1 MSEILR
7 KQFLECYGYYDIR
20 NGSYVFTGID
30 IALSCSYDE
39 KSGRLTV
46 TYVSELSADKRN
58 YNIKREFN
66 IQGKFVFYSSH
77 YLSTYTTA
85 DNSKLVVIFNNY
97 LADNEL
103 YREREEKFEEMFSL
117 WEQGLTESIES
128 EKNRAAKLTYNSKYQ
143 ISVCS

>member
-1 MSEILR
+1 MNLMSSLNTSSFEFHIVIDADKLEILKRRYIVASNMNMAQFTTSYLR

-58 YNIKREFN
+58 YNTN
-66 IQGKFVFYSSH
+66 LQ
-77 YLSTYTTA
+77 
-85 DNSKLVVIFNNY
+85 VI
-97 LADNEL
+97 
-103 YREREEKFEEMFSL
+103 
-117 WEQGLTESIES
+117 T
-128 EKNRAAKLTYNSKYQ
+128 
-143 ISVCS
+143 